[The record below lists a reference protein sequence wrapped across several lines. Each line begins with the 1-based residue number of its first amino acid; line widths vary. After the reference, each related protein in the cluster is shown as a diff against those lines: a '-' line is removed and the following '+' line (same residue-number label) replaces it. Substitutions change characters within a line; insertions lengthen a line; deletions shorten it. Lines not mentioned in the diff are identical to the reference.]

1 MLNKESKVTISVG
14 DMAKDSSVKHIV
26 HIRAHKI
33 GDRNI
38 IIKVQIIFLI
48 IFYKLTHYTGWPT

>member
-1 MLNKESKVTISVG
+1 MLSKESKVSIVVG
-14 DMAKDSSVKHIV
+14 DMEKGTSAKHIV

-38 IIKVQIIFLI
+38 VIKVFVHNYLNKLI
-48 IFYKLTHYTGWPT
+48 N